1 MNSIEDIYDGTIYQN
16 LITNG
21 LLSNPNNISFTWNTD
36 GVPIFKS
43 SQYALWPL
51 YFIINELN
59 PVERN
64 KRENMLLAGLWFGP
78 SKPNMLTYLK
88 PFKSE
93 LKRLES
99 EGFVAE
105 NTDNGNYHCK
115 AFVIAGSFDLP
126 AKCLVCNTI
135 QFNGSYGSTK
145 CLRRGLSKKRAKRE
159 QCMSFFLTKAIRK
172 GL

>member
-1 MNSIEDIYDGTIYQN
+1 MNSNEDIYDGTIYQK

-36 GVPIFKS
+36 GVLTFKS

-51 YFIINELN
+51 YFIINEFN

-78 SKPNMLTYLK
+78 SKPDMLAYLK
-88 PFKSE
+88 PFISE
-93 LKRLES
+93 LKQLES

-105 NTDNGNYHCK
+105 NTDNVNYHCK
-115 AFVIAGSFDLP
+115 AFVRLA
-126 AKCLVCNTI
+126 
-135 QFNGSYGSTK
+135 
-145 CLRRGLSKKRAKRE
+145 
-159 QCMSFFLTKAIRK
+159 
-172 GL
+172 